1 MLTHNRY
8 EWFVFEMP
16 IKGETPMANF
26 LTVKQTAQRFP
37 AFSEAS
43 LRFYI
48 FHEKTNGLTRA
59 IRRIGRKILIH
70 ELFFVEWLEGQ
81 NGGAK

>member
-1 MLTHNRY
+1 
-8 EWFVFEMP
+8 
-16 IKGETPMANF
+16 MANF

-48 FHEKTNGLTRA
+48 FHEKSNGLTKA
-59 IRRIGRKILIH
+59 IRRVGRKILIS
-70 ELFFVEWLEGQ
+70 EPMFIEWLEGQ